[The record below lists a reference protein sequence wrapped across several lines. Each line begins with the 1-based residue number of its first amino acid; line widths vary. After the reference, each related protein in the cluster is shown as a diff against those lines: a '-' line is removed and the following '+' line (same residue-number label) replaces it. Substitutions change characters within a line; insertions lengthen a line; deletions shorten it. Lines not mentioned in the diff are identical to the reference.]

1 MPSSLLEAY
10 ETLTLEAQQE
20 VEHLIYFL
28 LSQQKKKKSQDNGN
42 SSIIDSFL
50 GKCSSWNKEDALT
63 YQNNLRKEERV

>member
-28 LSQQKKKKSQDNGN
+28 LSQQKKKNHK
-42 SSIIDSFL
+42 IMEIVL
-50 GKCSSWNKEDALT
+50 
-63 YQNNLRKEERV
+63 